1 MPDDLTLRPI
11 TADDADLLCRIYGS
25 TRVEELAV
33 TDWTDEQK
41 ETFLHMQFRAQHA
54 YYQENYADA
63 DFSVIL
69 RGGEPAGRLYVA
81 RWEEEIRIVDIAL
94 LPEHRNAGIGA
105 RLVGELL
112 DEARAREHGR
122 VVSIHV
128 ERQNPALRLYERLGF
143 RQVEDKGVYLL
154 MEWEPAAS

>member
-1 MPDDLTLRPI
+1 MPDAITLRPI
-11 TADDADLLCRIYGS
+11 TSDDADLLCRIYGS

-33 TDWTDEQK
+33 TDWSGEQK
-41 ETFLHMQFRAQHA
+41 AAFIAMQFAAQHA

-105 RLVGELL
+105 RLVGGLL
-112 DEARAREHGR
+112 DEARAREQGR

-154 MEWEPAAS
+154 MEWEPAP